1 MEQEM
6 QGMTM
11 KIANKELADDLE
23 KRFRLL
29 EAAKNQVLRQNY
41 SIAVNLLNAVL
52 KDLSF
57 YVKDI

>member
-1 MEQEM
+1 
-6 QGMTM
+6 M
-11 KIANKELADDLE
+11 KIANKELADELE

-29 EAAKNQVLRQNY
+29 ESAKNQVLRQNY

-57 YVKDI
+57 NVKDI